1 MAALSDALGFDAAVR
16 ALRDSLKK
24 SDPSIFGAWKDD
36 QFRRFLV
43 MYMATAK
50 QFGSGVSMNPTPGK
64 PSFGAFVASMQNGL
78 GASQETAKRFLAGV
92 IRLQAAGAIS
102 FEVFSPALTEQRV
115 AQEKAAAAADPGIL
129 DRLTSAG
136 KTAGAF
142 VEYAPWILGGT
153 AVLVLGFVAF
163 PYLQAARAP
172 AKVANRFA

>member
-1 MAALSDALGFDAAVR
+1 MAALSDARGFDAAVR

-24 SDPSIFGAWKDD
+24 SDPKIFGTWKDD

-50 QFGSGVSMNPTPGK
+50 QFGSGVSMNPTPGR
-64 PSFGAFVASMQNGL
+64 PSFGAFVASLQNGL
-78 GASQETAKRFLAGV
+78 GAPQETAKRFLAGV

-115 AQEKAAAAADPGIL
+115 AQEKAEAAADPGIL
-129 DRLTSAG
+129 DRLSSAG

-172 AKVANRFA
+172 AKVVSR

>member
-1 MAALSDALGFDAAVR
+1 MAALSDARGFDAAVR

-24 SDPSIFGAWKDD
+24 SDPNIFGTWKDD

-50 QFGSGVSMNPTPGK
+50 QFGSGVSMNPTPGR
-64 PSFGAFVASMQNGL
+64 PSFGAFASSLQNGL

-115 AQEKAAAAADPGIL
+115 AQEKAEAAADPGIL
-129 DRLTSAG
+129 DRLKAAG
-136 KTAGAF
+136 DKAGAM
-142 VEYAPWILGGT
+142 VEYMPWILGGT
-153 AVLVLGFVAF
+153 AAVVLVFVAF

>member
-24 SDPSIFGAWKDD
+24 SDPSLFGTWKDD

-64 PSFGAFVASMQNGL
+64 PSFGSFVASMQNGL

-129 DRLTSAG
+129 DRLKAAG
-136 KTAGAF
+136 DKAGAM
-142 VEYAPWILGGT
+142 VEYMPWILGGT
-153 AVLVLGFVAF
+153 AAVVLVFVAF

>member
-1 MAALSDALGFDAAVR
+1 MAALSDARGFDAAVR

-24 SDPSIFGAWKDD
+24 SDPNIFGTWKDD

-50 QFGSGVSMNPTPGK
+50 RFGAGVSLNPTPGR
-64 PSFGAFVASMQNGL
+64 PSFGAFAASLQNSL
-78 GASQETAKRFLAGV
+78 GAPQETAKRFLAGV

-115 AQEKAAAAADPGIL
+115 AREKAEAAADPGIL
-129 DRLTSAG
+129 DRLSSAG